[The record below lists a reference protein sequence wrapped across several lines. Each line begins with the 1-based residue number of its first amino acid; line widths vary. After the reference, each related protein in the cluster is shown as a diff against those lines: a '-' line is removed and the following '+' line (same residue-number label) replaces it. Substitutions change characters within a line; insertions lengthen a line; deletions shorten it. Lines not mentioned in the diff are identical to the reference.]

1 MLKFE
6 HNNGET
12 MMAVEGSLIEICA
25 DIGLMIHLIWLDL
38 KQGNPAAADE
48 FRQMMQ
54 YGMEDDS
61 PAWVD
66 KGIRPEV
73 RMGKAGMEL
82 LIKFKKKLEKII
94 IKKHLCEGC
103 SPLSQ
108 GLEGKS

>member
-38 KQGNPAAADE
+38 KQGDPAAADE

-54 YGMEDDS
+54 YGMENDS
-61 PAWVD
+61 PAWMD

-73 RMGKAGMEL
+73 RMGKAGVEL
-82 LIKFKKKLEKII
+82 LELL
-94 IKKHLCEGC
+94 KHRKEAG
-103 SPLSQ
+103 SGESH
-108 GLEGKS
+108 S

>member
-12 MMAVEGSLIEICA
+12 MMAVKGSLIEICA

-48 FRQMMQ
+48 FRQMIQ
-54 YGMEDDS
+54 SGVENDS
-61 PAWVD
+61 PVWMD

-73 RMGKAGMEL
+73 RMGKAGVEL
-82 LIKFKKKLEKII
+82 LELLKRRKEAANGES
-94 IKKHLCEGC
+94 H
-103 SPLSQ
+103 P
-108 GLEGKS
+108 

>member
-82 LIKFKKKLEKII
+82 LELL
-94 IKKHLCEGC
+94 KHRKGAGSGE
-103 SPLSQ
+103 SHS
-108 GLEGKS
+108 